1 MKRTNLSRTIFLV
14 ALSLFAGSAS
24 AHTGGHGITGF
35 VGGLVHPLTGLDH
48 LLAMVAVGLWAAQ
61 QGGRALW
68 SVPAAFVGAMGIGA
82 MLGWVGWIMPEVE
95 SGTAFSVM
103 ALGLLIATR
112 RNVSI
117 PAGMALVAVFALFH
131 GLAHSLEMPQT
142 ASPAIYELGF
152 VLTTVALHGA
162 GIAGSLIGRYAIRV
176 TGFGIAATGLVL
188 MLGS

>member
-48 LLAMVAVGLWAAQ
+48 LLAMFAVGLWAAQ

-82 MLGWVGWIMPEVE
+82 MLGWAGWIMPEVE

-117 PAGMALVAVFALFH
+117 PAGMALVALFALFH
-131 GLAHSLEMPQT
+131 GLAHGLEMPQT
-142 ASPAIYELGF
+142 ASPAIYALGF